1 MSVPNP
7 CIIIRTGADRQRA
20 MRWVS
25 QLPWGG
31 VVEFKDKK
39 RSSEQNA
46 AMWSLLTQIA
56 RQRPMHNGV
65 KMSAAT
71 WKAVFMDAL
80 GAEITWLPKLDE
92 AGMFAFGHRSSQMTI
107 AQMTDL
113 IELMLAWAA
122 TNGLTIE
129 HFDGDPQ
136 QVAA

>member
-1 MSVPNP
+1 MANP
-7 CIIIRTGADRQRA
+7 CIIIRTAADRQRA
-20 MRWVS
+20 IRWVS
-25 QLPWGG
+25 QLPFGG

-46 AMWSLLTQIA
+46 AMWSLLSQVA
-56 RQRPMHNGV
+56 RQRPTHNGV

-92 AGMFAFGHRSSQMTI
+92 PGMFAFGHRSSQMTI

-113 IELMLAWAA
+113 IELILAWSA
-122 TNGLTIE
+122 TQGLTIE
-129 HFDGDPQ
+129 HFDDV
-136 QVAA
+136 VAAA